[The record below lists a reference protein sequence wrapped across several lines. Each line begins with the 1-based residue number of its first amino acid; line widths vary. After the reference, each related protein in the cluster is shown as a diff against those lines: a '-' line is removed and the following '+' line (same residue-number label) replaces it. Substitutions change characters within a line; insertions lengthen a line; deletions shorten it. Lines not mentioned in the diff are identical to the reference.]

1 MALTLGKLTIL
12 VGAGIVGSVIASE
25 GRVSDLVSGAF
36 KFALGR
42 IAKDDTRS
50 STVKKPRDDSL
61 MAQVDIIRKE
71 LEMLASNR
79 SVTIVTTSRAG
90 SSKYG
95 IIIVTI
101 VVGYGYIWWKGWRL
115 PDMMFATRR
124 SLSDACTSISKQLE
138 NVTKRKL
145 SSQIDG
151 LDCGLDE
158 CLETTTRTQEEVS
171 ELRGKTDSIGVDVR
185 SVHFAVQTLETKINR
200 IEGKQDL
207 TTEGVRRL
215 CDYAWNLENDRAK
228 ERIQAIPSSSLRP
241 ALELPPISPA
251 RTGSLPPVVIS
262 EPSSDSGGSNQ
273 DATNEQRS
281 IVFQEVTGI
290 SEVIG
295 ELGVRGVANGM
306 GASED
311 LNNVSPGSGRFGMMR
326 FPRISASFLTRTR
339 SATNGMLQQT
349 RSAASQRL

>member
-138 NVTKRKL
+138 NVYSSIAVTKRKL

-273 DATNEQRS
+273 
-281 IVFQEVTGI
+281 EVTGI

>member
-138 NVTKRKL
+138 NVYSSIAVTKRKL

-228 ERIQAIPSSSLRP
+228 ERIQ
-241 ALELPPISPA
+241 
-251 RTGSLPPVVIS
+251 TGSLPPVVIS
-262 EPSSDSGGSNQ
+262 EPSSDSGGSN
-273 DATNEQRS
+273 
-281 IVFQEVTGI
+281 QEVTGI